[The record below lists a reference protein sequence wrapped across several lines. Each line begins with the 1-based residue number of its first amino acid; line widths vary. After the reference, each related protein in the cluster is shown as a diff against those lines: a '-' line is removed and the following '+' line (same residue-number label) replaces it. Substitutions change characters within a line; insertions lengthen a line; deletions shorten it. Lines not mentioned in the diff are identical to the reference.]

1 MDDRVTSVRIMDET
15 DRHPSRAVYMNE
27 TGQTVD
33 PATGR
38 TTTKPD
44 PNAHHIPDEDWP

>member
-1 MDDRVTSVRIMDET
+1 MDDRVTGVRIMDET

-27 TGQTVD
+27 TGQIVD

-38 TTTKPD
+38 TTAKSD
-44 PNAHHIPDEDWP
+44 PNAHHILDKD